1 MFRKWRFWLGLVVS
15 LAFLYLAF
23 RQVDLAST
31 WGAIQRANYL
41 FLLPAVVVYFVGV
54 WVRAVRWRYLLRPI
68 KETSPSRL
76 FPVVVIGY
84 MANDILPV
92 RMGELVRAYVLGE
105 KERVSKTAILAT
117 IVVERVFD
125 GLVMLAFMVTISAF
139 IPLEP
144 WLQQITRL
152 AAALFLGFLAVSFV
166 VASSRRLTVSLFGM
180 FTRYLPGTLGQRAK
194 GLFAS
199 FLEGFAVLQSPGGVA
214 AVFSTS
220 LLAWLC
226 EGSMYYL
233 LMFSFPF
240 VQPFYVFL
248 LTTAVANLGTMVPS
262 SPGYVGTFDLPAI
275 AVLTLFGVEK
285 SLAAS
290 YTLVLHAALLL
301 PVTLLGFYYLWRE
314 GITLGQVSRAR

>member
-31 WGAIQRANYL
+31 WGAIQGANYL

-84 MANDILPV
+84 MANDILPA

-314 GITLGQVSRAR
+314 GITLGQVSRAG